1 MKGPAVL
8 LLLALT
14 AEAALGEAL
23 AGGNFKVEV
32 AATVAGAAAGAN
44 FQVCAGAGCMAVP
57 VPAALPPP
65 GNPGNNAGGG
75 GGGGG
80 AAAPPP
86 VPVAAPEPT
95 PPPPRKE
102 PEPPAPEIVLESPLG
117 EPGVLPP
124 LPRPEPESAPAPGLA
139 LPWPAAAVAVA
150 GTLAALLLARGA
162 AGGTPAAGAEEVAVA
177 PRTEVIGGNCP
188 FCGDLIKGSGLVA
201 ICPSCRAVHH
211 SECWSANAGCTTLG
225 CSRAPARPG
234 AGEAAE

>member
-1 MKGPAVL
+1 MRGPGVL

-14 AEAALGEAL
+14 AGAALGEAL

-32 AATVAGAAAGAN
+32 AATVAGAAAGAS

-57 VPAALPPP
+57 VPAAPPPP
-65 GNPGNNAGGG
+65 GNPGNAGGG

-80 AAAPPP
+80 GAAPPP
-86 VPVAAPEPT
+86 ALVAAPEPT
-95 PPPPRKE
+95 PSPPRE
-102 PEPPAPEIVLESPLG
+102 EPGPPAPGIAPEPPAG
-117 EPGVLPP
+117 EPGILPP
-124 LPRPEPESAPAPGLA
+124 LPRPEPESGPAPGPA

-150 GTLAALLLARGA
+150 ATLAALLLVRGA
-162 AGGTPAAGAEEVAVA
+162 AGRTPAAGAEEVAVA

-188 FCGDLIKGSGLVA
+188 FCGDLIKGSGLVS

-211 SECWSANAGCTTLG
+211 SECWGANAGCTTLG